1 MNKFEKWQ
9 VRISISQTVLLF
21 FTLVSAIYIGV
32 KQNHINENL
41 LNLNYF
47 PSVEVAYTPENKR
60 IQIYNKGNSNV
71 WLWGTKYMN
80 TKPNIKDK
88 PVLITPN
95 GSYHILAEKFE
106 SLIKTQ
112 IGKDGET
119 FVPFDLF
126 IEDSNKT
133 KYVVN
138 NQLYYRVENN
148 KVSIHSQTKSISKQ
162 DW

>member
-1 MNKFEKWQ
+1 MDKFEKWQ
-9 VRISISQTVLLF
+9 VIISISQTIILF

-32 KQNHINENL
+32 TQNHINENL

-47 PSVEVAYTPENKR
+47 PSIEVAYTPKKKR
-60 IQIYNKGNSNV
+60 LQIYNKGNSNI
-71 WLWGTKYMN
+71 WLWGTKYMD

-95 GSYHILAEKFE
+95 GSYYILAEKFE
-106 SLIKTQ
+106 SIVKTQ
-112 IGKDGET
+112 VGKDGET

-133 KYVVN
+133 T
-138 NQLYYRVENN
+138 
-148 KVSIHSQTKSISKQ
+148 KVC
-162 DW
+162 

>member
-9 VRISISQTVLLF
+9 VGISISQTVLLF

-32 KQNHINENL
+32 KQNNINENL

-106 SLIKTQ
+106 SLINCV
-112 IGKDGET
+112 
-119 FVPFDLF
+119 F
-126 IEDSNKT
+126 
-133 KYVVN
+133 
-138 NQLYYRVENN
+138 R
-148 KVSIHSQTKSISKQ
+148 
-162 DW
+162 